1 MKKLI
6 LFYGAIMAG
15 VILALIWKWNAPELF
30 SRLVISRSDLLLL
43 QNVTINFWNSFLP
56 IVIKRGKFFLL
67 LLLLELTPMRKI
79 LFNLLLIAIGFAIGI
94 YGTGCV
100 WSLGAIGFGVFV
112 CSVLPQWPLYLL
124 GCYLFC
130 SEIEERW
137 KRNAGCCLLF
147 LAGTLIEASAGQWL
161 IQKLLMLVS

>member
-6 LFYGAIMAG
+6 LFYGAIMAE

-43 QNVTINFWNSFLP
+43 QNVTISFWDSFLP

-79 LFNLLLIAIGFAIGI
+79 LFNLLLIVIGFAIGI

>member
-43 QNVTINFWNSFLP
+43 QNVTISFWDSFLP

-79 LFNLLLIAIGFAIGI
+79 LFNLLLIVIGFAIGI

-100 WSLGAIGFGVFV
+100 
-112 CSVLPQWPLYLL
+112 
-124 GCYLFC
+124 
-130 SEIEERW
+130 
-137 KRNAGCCLLF
+137 
-147 LAGTLIEASAGQWL
+147 
-161 IQKLLMLVS
+161 